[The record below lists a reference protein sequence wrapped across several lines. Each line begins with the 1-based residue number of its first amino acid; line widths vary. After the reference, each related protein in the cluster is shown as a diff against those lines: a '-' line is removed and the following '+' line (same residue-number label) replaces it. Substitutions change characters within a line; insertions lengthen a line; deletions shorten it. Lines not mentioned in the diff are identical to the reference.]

1 MDHKCSERC
10 LNSACKIKKL
20 CCYSYAKQLGSG
32 KLPTKRACI
41 NNKVHKCSGGIL
53 IRPCNVTAIGINNE
67 LGGVW
72 VKDPAQLCK
81 QHSQTTLIARKNYQQ
96 LIIGNKP
103 MRLMT
108 QHINVMQKRDPTI
121 KKKL

>member
-1 MDHKCSERC
+1 MDHKCWERC

-72 VKDPAQLCK
+72 VKDPA
-81 QHSQTTLIARKNYQQ
+81 HT
-96 LIIGNKP
+96 IITPDKVENTKYKKEI
-103 MRLMT
+103 LMMPH
-108 QHINVMQKRDPTI
+108 QWSNSANGY
-121 KKKL
+121 